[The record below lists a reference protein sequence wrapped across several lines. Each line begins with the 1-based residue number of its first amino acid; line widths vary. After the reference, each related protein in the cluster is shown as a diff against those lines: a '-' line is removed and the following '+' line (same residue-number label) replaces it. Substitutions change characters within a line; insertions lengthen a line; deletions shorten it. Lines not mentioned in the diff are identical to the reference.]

1 MPNEYIHDSK
11 QDVRSTGQEVLL
23 DVYKQLSL
31 RVTRAN
37 NCELLTNDNR
47 KILDLYGG
55 HAVMPLGYGD
65 TYFLSSVQEQMT
77 NLLFQSNLLPLD
89 IRTQAAE
96 NLLKIAPS
104 SLSKVFFVN
113 SGSEAN
119 ENALKIACM
128 YTKRKK
134 ILAITGAFHGR
145 SAAASAVT
153 WNAKKSWYGFP
164 RLPFDVE
171 FIPRDDL
178 IAARDMIN
186 DEVAAVIVEPIQG
199 VAGAYD
205 LSHEFVMALRKG
217 CDKVSAILIVDEVQT
232 GIGRSGN
239 YFAIQNYNIEPDILT
254 MAKSLGGGVPCAA
267 LMINQKY
274 SSHLKIGDL
283 GSTFGGGP
291 IACAA
296 INAVIR
302 SIKKN
307 NLLLNVKDLEIKI
320 RETCQVG
327 PIQRIQGKG
336 FLLGLICDR
345 PAHEIQSKLLKKDI
359 LTGTSAEKNILRLL
373 PPLVLQTNHVN
384 RLSKALASIK

>member
-171 FIPRDDL
+171 FIPRDEL

-186 DEVAAVIVEPIQG
+186 DEVAAVIIEPIQG

>member
-11 QDVRSTGQEVLL
+11 QDVRSTGQGVLL

-119 ENALKIACM
+119 QNALKIACM

-186 DEVAAVIVEPIQG
+186 DEVAAVIIEPIQG

-373 PPLVLQTNHVN
+373 PPLVLQTSHVN

>member
-11 QDVRSTGQEVLL
+11 QDVRSTGQGVLL

-186 DEVAAVIVEPIQG
+186 DEVAAVIIEPIQG

-373 PPLVLQTNHVN
+373 PPLVLQTSHVN

>member
-186 DEVAAVIVEPIQG
+186 DEVAAVIIEPIQG

-307 NLLLNVKDLEIKI
+307 NLLINVKDLEIKI

>member
-164 RLPFDVE
+164 RLPFDVD

-178 IAARDMIN
+178 NAARDMIN
-186 DEVAAVIVEPIQG
+186 DEVAAIIVEPIQG

-232 GIGRSGN
+232 GMGRSGN

>member
-1 MPNEYIHDSK
+1 MPNEFIHDSK
-11 QDVRSTGQEVLL
+11 QDVRRAGQEVLL

-31 RVTRAN
+31 TVTRAD

-65 TYFLSSVQEQMT
+65 TDFLSSVQEQMT

-89 IRTQAAE
+89 IRVQAAE

-134 ILAITGAFHGR
+134 ILAVTGAFHGR

-164 RLPFDVE
+164 RLPFDVD

-178 IAARDMIN
+178 NAARDMIN

-232 GIGRSGN
+232 GMGRSGN

-274 SSHLKIGDL
+274 SSNLKMGDL

-296 INAVIR
+296 INAVIK

-384 RLSKALASIK
+384 RLSEALASIK

>member
-134 ILAITGAFHGR
+134 ILAVTGAFHGR

-186 DEVAAVIVEPIQG
+186 DEVAAVIIEPIQG

>member
-23 DVYKQLSL
+23 GVYKQLSL
-31 RVTRAN
+31 RVSRAN

-134 ILAITGAFHGR
+134 ILAVTGAFHGR

-345 PAHEIQSKLLKKDI
+345 PAREIQSKLLKKDI

-384 RLSKALASIK
+384 RLSEALASIK

>member
-1 MPNEYIHDSK
+1 MPNEFIHDSK
-11 QDVRSTGQEVLL
+11 QDVRRAGQEVLL

-31 RVTRAN
+31 TVTRAD

-65 TYFLSSVQEQMT
+65 TDFLSSVQEQMT

-89 IRTQAAE
+89 IRVQAAE

-134 ILAITGAFHGR
+134 ILAVTGAFHGR

-164 RLPFDVE
+164 RLPFDVD

-178 IAARDMIN
+178 NAARDMIN

-232 GIGRSGN
+232 GMGRSGN

-274 SSHLKIGDL
+274 SSNLKMGDL

-345 PAHEIQSKLLKKDI
+345 PAHEIKSKLLKKDI

-384 RLSKALASIK
+384 RLSEALASIK